1 MRYTI
6 WHLDTGNMIGDFATE
21 AAALAA
27 VREELQANA
36 SADTLVLQRER
47 TGADP
52 QFVAS
57 GPRLAAC
64 AFRARKG
71 LPSPDV
77 SVK

>member
-1 MRYTI
+1 VRYTI

-57 GPRLAAC
+57 GPRLASSRIPREEGA
-64 AFRARKG
+64 A
-71 LPSPDV
+71 V
-77 SVK
+77 T